1 MDYAAFKQ
9 WLQHEKGMSMRSA
22 ADVIS
27 RCKRIRKMTKTDS
40 IGDNTV
46 AALAETEVFAS
57 LSSCIKSQL
66 KRAVTLYL
74 EFIQEKP
81 L

>member
-9 WLQHEKGMSMRSA
+9 WLQHKKSMSTRSA

-27 RCKRIRKMTKTDS
+27 RCKRINKMTATDT
-40 IGDNTV
+40 IGDNTT
-46 AALAETEVFAS
+46 AALAKTEAYAV

-74 EFIQEKP
+74 EFTQDT
-81 L
+81 

>member
-1 MDYAAFKQ
+1 MDYAVFKQ
-9 WLQHEKGMSMRSA
+9 WLQHEKSMSVRSA

-27 RCKRIRKMTKTDS
+27 RCKRILRMTDMHA
-40 IGDNTV
+40 IGDSTV
-46 AALAETEVFAS
+46 AALARTQSYAN

-66 KRAVTLYL
+66 KRAVALYL
-74 EFIQEKP
+74 EFMQKGQ